1 LRRAG
6 ADVLDRHAT
15 TFIGDIPSE
24 FHYHVSETGERQ
36 ACLRSAFAHLE
47 RAGIGFT
54 VQKRGITR

>member
-36 ACLRSAFAHLE
+36 ACLRSYFATNTEL
-47 RAGIGFT
+47 RARPSG
-54 VQKRGITR
+54 